1 MIVILY
7 PQFYGVAGIARY
19 LDSFLAN
26 LPEGAPQLVMVTGDA
41 PTAGEGTRQ
50 FPGVEIVHIPLGR
63 TRFGLTQWSWRAR
76 RVLDA
81 LDRATPI
88 TAVALHIPPLIPGL
102 FLQRRFPLVLTAHS
116 TYIGMSGRLDGNRHF
131 SSPWN
136 PLSLWIK
143 TRMEQR
149 LIDRAERVITL
160 TDRGRQELAA
170 YGRRDRIDIIPNGV
184 DCHQFTAG
192 PEVVKDIDVLFAGRI
207 SLHKGSRPMVDV
219 CRRLVAACPGVRI
232 AIVGYGDDE
241 AHVRDSLRDLQHNV
255 MFTGKQPFDA
265 MAQLYRRSRIYAST
279 SYTEGLP
286 GTCLEAM
293 AAGLPAVVWDLLFY
307 RGLVAQGRTGLL
319 IPENH
324 PDALVRG
331 LLDLLH
337 DPARARTLGQQGQA
351 LVQARYDWR
360 RLSGQVLGAHTLE
373 LAAAVRPGEVAA

>member
-7 PQFYGVAGIARY
+7 PQFHGVAGIARY

-26 LPEGAPQLVMVTGDA
+26 LPEGSPRLVMVTGDA
-41 PTAGEGTRQ
+41 GNDRARHY
-50 FPGVEIVHIPLGR
+50 PGVEIVHLPLGR
-63 TRFGLTQWSWRAR
+63 TRFGLTRWSWRAR
-76 RVLDA
+76 RVLNE

-102 FLQRRFPLVLTAHS
+102 FLSSRFPLVLTAHS

-136 PLSLWIK
+136 PLSLWLK

-149 LIDRAERVITL
+149 LIDRAKRVITL
-160 TDRGRQELAA
+160 TERGREELAA
-170 YGRRDRIDIIPNGV
+170 YGRHDRIAIIPNGV
-184 DCHQFTAG
+184 DCTQFTAG
-192 PEVVKDIDVLFAGRI
+192 SAMVKDIDVLFAGRI

-219 CRRLVAACPGVRI
+219 CRRLVAASPGIRI
-232 AIVGYGDDE
+232 AVVGYGDDE
-241 AHVRDSLRDLQHNV
+241 AHVRDGLRDLHANV
-255 MFTGKQPFDA
+255 LLTGKQPFEA

-293 AAGLPAVVWDLLFY
+293 AAGLPSAVWDLPFY
-307 RGLVAQGRTGLL
+307 RGLVLDGRTGVL
-319 IPENH
+319 IPVNH
-324 PDALVRG
+324 PEALVRG
-331 LLDLLH
+331 ILDLLQ
-337 DPARARTLGQQGQA
+337 DPVRAEALGQHAQA

-360 RLSGQVLGAHTLE
+360 RLAGQVLGAHVLPPAGT
-373 LAAAVRPGEVAA
+373 ARAGEVTA